1 MASDEFSLT
10 SRLKVPVPVE
20 NNTSWGDMLTHWAE
34 LLDVMVTA
42 LSNKDYVIS
51 GLGVTTSPVTLE
63 FTYGAGV
70 ASINGSSVAIT
81 SGAGSLVA
89 ESYNWIYVQSG
100 QMKIATYPPSGASFV
115 PIASVQTDASGA
127 VGPAD
132 LRIAAPGVNGVSIA
146 PFQVNPTGDIRLQA
160 GKRLKHADANVGSNI
175 LLYSNSERV
184 SIVNWGN
191 QTAAKAWQQINVS
204 TYLPST
210 AKFAILNLRLAT
222 LNADTEGWALLEVK
236 TNSADTDYIHFVS
249 DHGHGA
255 AVTLTP
261 SVWGPSVQITLPVDE
276 AKKFWVRSL
285 VNNLGG
291 TGVYYAFVQLMGY
304 VE

>member
-10 SRLKVPVPVE
+10 SRFKVPVPVK
-20 NNTSWGDMLTHWAE
+20 NNTNWLDMLTHWAE
-34 LLDVMVTA
+34 LFDVMVTA
-42 LSNKDYVIS
+42 LSNQDYIIS
-51 GLGVTTSPVTLE
+51 GLEVTTSPVTLE
-63 FTYGAGV
+63 FTYGEGV
-70 ASINGSSVAIT
+70 ASINGSSVSLT

-89 ESYNWIYVQSG
+89 DTFNWIYVQSG
-100 QMKIATYPPSGASFV
+100 QVKVSTYPPSGASFV
-115 PIASVQTDASGA
+115 PLASVQTDSSGA

-132 LRIAAPGVNGVSIA
+132 LRISSPGINGISIF
-146 PFQVNPTGDIRLQA
+146 PFQVNPTGDINLSA
-160 GKRLKHADANVGSNI
+160 GKRLKHADGNVGSNI
-175 LLYSNSERV
+175 LLYSDDQRV

-191 QTAAKAWQQINVS
+191 QTAAKAWQQIDIS
-204 TYLPST
+204 TYLPAT

-236 TNSADTDYIHFVS
+236 TDTDDTDYIHFVS

-255 AVTLTP
+255 AVTLNP
-261 SVWGPSVQITLPVDE
+261 PVWGPSNEITIAVDNE
-276 AKKFWVRSL
+276 KKFWVRSL

-291 TGVYYAFVQLMGY
+291 TGVYYAFIQLMGY